1 LKKKRTQNFKRNDRK
16 NCTVIVRTY
25 ADVPTLALASVI
37 ILTTFS
43 VLSVGSF
50 TRDRPG
56 TYLIWCTHGQDTKC
70 LKF

>member
-1 LKKKRTQNFKRNDRK
+1 MKINNKKTKKRKVEEKNERK
-16 NCTVIVRTY
+16 KCSGSVRTY

-43 VLSVGSF
+43 VLSTGSL

-56 TYLIWCTHGQDTKC
+56 TYLI
-70 LKF
+70 